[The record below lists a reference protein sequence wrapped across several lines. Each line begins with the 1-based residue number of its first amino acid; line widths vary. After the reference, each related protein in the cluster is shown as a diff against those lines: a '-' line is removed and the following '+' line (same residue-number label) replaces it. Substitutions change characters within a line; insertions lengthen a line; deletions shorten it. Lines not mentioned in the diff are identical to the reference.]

1 MKIFQVIRRIVSVHG
16 VRSKQ
21 ILNPNQHG
29 LTNIAFYSQ
38 ELSKEL
44 PRDFL
49 KVHALNLK
57 LENKTCISKIA
68 KKMYEQNKNI
78 SIQTIGRSFFVTNK
92 KIITED
98 IKNNSGYQTEQ
109 KLYNALKEY
118 AKISQD
124 SLVIFH
130 SLDLFDYQENKFVEK
145 DFLIVNV
152 SKSYIISI
160 ECKKTL
166 DGTKT
171 RFAIDQLK
179 SAKNILEQYF
189 NSNLEIINSL
199 KKEEWC
205 FIPMIYCKNLQAEFS
220 GSSEMHIIKGKLIS
234 TRFK

>member
-21 ILNPNQHG
+21 IVNLNQYG

-57 LENKTCISKIA
+57 SEN
-68 KKMYEQNKNI
+68 KMYEQNKNI
-78 SIQTIGRSFFVTNK
+78 SIQTICRSFFVTNM

-98 IKNNSGYQTEQ
+98 FKNNGGYETEQ
-109 KLYNALKEY
+109 NLCNALKEY
-118 AKISQD
+118 VKISQD

-130 SLDLFDYQENKFVEK
+130 SLDLFDYQEKKFVEK

-152 SKSYIISI
+152 SKSFIISI
-160 ECKKTL
+160 EAKKTL

-171 RFAIDQLK
+171 RCAIDQLK
-179 SAKNILEQYF
+179 SAKTILEQYF
-189 NSNLEIINSL
+189 NSNLELINSF

-205 FIPMIYCKNLQAEFS
+205 FIPMIYCENLEAEFS
-220 GSSEMHIIKGKLIS
+220 GSSEMHIIKGKMIS
-234 TRFK
+234 TQFK

>member
-1 MKIFQVIRRIVSVHG
+1 MCV
-16 VRSKQ
+16 
-21 ILNPNQHG
+21 
-29 LTNIAFYSQ
+29 AFYSQ

-78 SIQTIGRSFFVTNK
+78 SIQTIGQSSFVTKKK
-92 KIITED
+92 KIVTED
-98 IKNNSGYQTEQ
+98 IKNNSGYETEQ
-109 KLYNALKEY
+109 KLNDALKKY

-130 SLDLFDYQENKFVEK
+130 SLDLFDYQEDKFFEK

-152 SKSYIISI
+152 SKSFIISI
-160 ECKKTL
+160 EAKKTL

-205 FIPMIYCKNLQAEFS
+205 FIPMIYCKNLEAEFS
-220 GSSEMHIIKGKLIS
+220 GSSEMHIIKGKMIS

>member
-1 MKIFQVIRRIVSVHG
+1 MCV
-16 VRSKQ
+16 
-21 ILNPNQHG
+21 
-29 LTNIAFYSQ
+29 AFYSQ

-130 SLDLFDYQENKFVEK
+130 SLDLFDYQEDKFVEK

-160 ECKKTL
+160 EAKKTL
-166 DGTKT
+166 DRTKA
-171 RFAIDQLK
+171 RRAIDQLK

-205 FIPMIYCKNLQAEFS
+205 FIPMIYCKNLEAEFS
-220 GSSEMHIIKGKLIS
+220 GSLEMHIIKGKMIS

>member
-21 ILNPNQHG
+21 IVNLNQYG

-44 PRDFL
+44 PRYFL
-49 KVHALNLK
+49 RVHALNLK
-57 LENKTCISKIA
+57 SEN
-68 KKMYEQNKNI
+68 KMYEQNKNI
-78 SIQTIGRSFFVTNK
+78 SIQTIGRSFFVTNM

-98 IKNNSGYQTEQ
+98 FKNNGGYETEQ
-109 KLYNALKEY
+109 NLCNALKEY
-118 AKISQD
+118 VKISQD

-130 SLDLFDYQENKFVEK
+130 SLDLFDYQEKKFFEK

-152 SKSYIISI
+152 SKSFIISI
-160 ECKKTL
+160 EAKKTL

-171 RFAIDQLK
+171 RCAIDQLK
-179 SAKNILEQYF
+179 SAKTILEQYF
-189 NSNLEIINSL
+189 NSNLEMINSF

-205 FIPMIYCKNLQAEFS
+205 FIPMIYCESLEAEFS
-220 GSSEMHIIKGKLIS
+220 GSLEMHIIKGKMIS
-234 TRFK
+234 TQFK

>member
-1 MKIFQVIRRIVSVHG
+1 MVSA

-21 ILNPNQHG
+21 IVNLNQYG

-57 LENKTCISKIA
+57 SENE
-68 KKMYEQNKNI
+68 MYEQNKNI
-78 SIQTIGRSFFVTNK
+78 SIQTIGRSFFVTNMK
-92 KIITED
+92 TITED
-98 IKNNSGYQTEQ
+98 FKNNGGYETEQ
-109 KLYNALKEY
+109 NLCNALKEY
-118 AKISQD
+118 VKISQD

-130 SLDLFDYQENKFVEK
+130 SLDLFDYQEKKFVEK

-160 ECKKTL
+160 EAKKTL
-166 DGTKT
+166 DRTKT

-179 SAKNILEQYF
+179 SAKTILEQYF
-189 NSNLEIINSL
+189 NSNLEMINSF

-205 FIPMIYCKNLQAEFS
+205 FIPMIYCENLEAEFS
-220 GSSEMHIIKGKLIS
+220 GSSEMHIIKGKMIS
-234 TRFK
+234 SRFK

>member
-1 MKIFQVIRRIVSVHG
+1 MKIFQVIHRIVSVHG

-21 ILNPNQHG
+21 IVNLNQYG

-57 LENKTCISKIA
+57 SEN
-68 KKMYEQNKNI
+68 KMYEQNKNI
-78 SIQTIGRSFFVTNK
+78 SIQTIGQSFFVTNM

-98 IKNNSGYQTEQ
+98 FKNNGGYETEQ
-109 KLYNALKEY
+109 NLCNALKEY
-118 AKISQD
+118 VKISQD

-130 SLDLFDYQENKFVEK
+130 SLDLFDYQEKKFVEK

-152 SKSYIISI
+152 SKSFIISI
-160 ECKKTL
+160 EAKKTL

-171 RFAIDQLK
+171 RCAIDQLK
-179 SAKNILEQYF
+179 SAKTILEQYF
-189 NSNLEIINSL
+189 NSNLEIVNSL
-199 KKEEWC
+199 KREEWC
-205 FIPMIYCKNLQAEFS
+205 FIPMIYCENLEAEFS
-220 GSSEMHIIKGKLIS
+220 GSLEMHIIKGKMIS
-234 TRFK
+234 TQFK

>member
-21 ILNPNQHG
+21 IVNLNQYG

-57 LENKTCISKIA
+57 SEN
-68 KKMYEQNKNI
+68 KMYEQNKNI
-78 SIQTIGRSFFVTNK
+78 SIQTIGQSFFVTNM

-98 IKNNSGYQTEQ
+98 FKNNGGYETEQ
-109 KLYNALKEY
+109 NLCNALKEY
-118 AKISQD
+118 VKISQD

-130 SLDLFDYQENKFVEK
+130 SLDLFDYQEKKFVEK

-152 SKSYIISI
+152 SKSFIISI
-160 ECKKTL
+160 EAKKTL

-171 RFAIDQLK
+171 RFAIEQLK
-179 SAKNILEQYF
+179 SAKTILEQYF

-199 KKEEWC
+199 KREEWC
-205 FIPMIYCKNLQAEFS
+205 FIPMIYCENLEAEFS
-220 GSSEMHIIKGKLIS
+220 GSSEMHIIKGKMIS
-234 TRFK
+234 TQFK

>member
-21 ILNPNQHG
+21 IVNLNQYG

-44 PRDFL
+44 PRYFL

-57 LENKTCISKIA
+57 SEN
-68 KKMYEQNKNI
+68 KMYEQNKNI
-78 SIQTIGRSFFVTNK
+78 SIQTIGRSFFVTNM

-98 IKNNSGYQTEQ
+98 FKNNGGYETEQ
-109 KLYNALKEY
+109 NLCNALKEY
-118 AKISQD
+118 VKISQD

-130 SLDLFDYQENKFVEK
+130 SLDLFDYQEKKFVEK

-152 SKSYIISI
+152 SKSFIISI
-160 ECKKTL
+160 EAKKTL

-171 RFAIDQLK
+171 RCAIDQLK
-179 SAKNILEQYF
+179 SAKTILEQYF
-189 NSNLEIINSL
+189 NSNLEIVNSL
-199 KKEEWC
+199 KREEWC
-205 FIPMIYCKNLQAEFS
+205 FIPMIYCENLEAEFS
-220 GSSEMHIIKGKLIS
+220 GSSEMHIIKGKMIS
-234 TRFK
+234 TQFK

>member
-21 ILNPNQHG
+21 IVNLNQYG

-57 LENKTCISKIA
+57 SEN
-68 KKMYEQNKNI
+68 KMYEQNKNI
-78 SIQTIGRSFFVTNK
+78 SIQTIGRSFFVTNM

-98 IKNNSGYQTEQ
+98 FKNNGGYETEQ
-109 KLYNALKEY
+109 NLCNALKEY
-118 AKISQD
+118 VKISQD

-130 SLDLFDYQENKFVEK
+130 SLDLFDYQEKKFVEK

-152 SKSYIISI
+152 SKSFIISI
-160 ECKKTL
+160 EAKKTL

-171 RFAIDQLK
+171 RFAIEQLK
-179 SAKNILEQYF
+179 SAKTILEQYF
-189 NSNLEIINSL
+189 NSNLEIVNSL
-199 KKEEWC
+199 KREEWC
-205 FIPMIYCKNLQAEFS
+205 FIPMIYCENLEAEFS
-220 GSSEMHIIKGKLIS
+220 GSSEMHIIKGKMIS
-234 TRFK
+234 TQFK